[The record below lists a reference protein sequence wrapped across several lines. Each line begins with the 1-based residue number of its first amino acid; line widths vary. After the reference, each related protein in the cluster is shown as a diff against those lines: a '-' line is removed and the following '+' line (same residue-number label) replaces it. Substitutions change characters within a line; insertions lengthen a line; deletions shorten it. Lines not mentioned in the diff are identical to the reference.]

1 MKKRLPKNICQ
12 VGETDGSP
20 KILIEEYTI
29 SFLQEIIKK
38 AKDPQIVVFYGD
50 GYEQEGIRYY
60 YPVPRRK

>member
-38 AKDPQIVVFYGD
+38 AKDPQYSMETD
-50 GYEQEGIRYY
+50 MN
-60 YPVPRRK
+60 RKESDIII